1 MCGSVFVIRIHKAPE
16 YGSNADPDPQQWL
29 LVFGKENNRIPVP
42 VLGKIPKE
50 WFCFVNIF
58 LYKNCIPVLSKFT
71 SIHDVSSDRVE
82 SIPVFQCSRIPESS
96 VPDPPDTFHSSG
108 FGSVS
113 KLGLDPDPTKTNET
127 TNITTNIT
135 LSRHLSWSN
144 DDLHVHTVKTK
155 GLGGYFDY
163 NINPQWLLELTR

>member
-58 LYKNCIPVLSKFT
+58 LYKNCIPVLSKFN

-82 SIPVFQCSRIPESS
+82 SIPVFFSPVFRIRRIRIIPLDS
-96 VPDPPDTFHSSG
+96 DPYQ
-108 FGSVS
+108 
-113 KLGLDPDPTKTNET
+113 N
-127 TNITTNIT
+127 
-135 LSRHLSWSN
+135 
-144 DDLHVHTVKTK
+144 
-155 GLGGYFDY
+155 
-163 NINPQWLLELTR
+163 